1 MHKVD
6 QAMAEQVTITVDQTG
21 NVSVGVE
28 GVAGPHCK
36 KVSEAIEKAL
46 GNVTK
51 SERTADYRKAA
62 TQAKK
67 A

>member
-1 MHKVD
+1 MAETVIVNVD
-6 QAMAEQVTITVDQTG
+6 QDG
-21 NVSVGVE
+21 NVKVGVE
-28 GVAGPHCK
+28 GVSGPHCK

-51 SERTADYRKAA
+51 SEVTADFKKTAA
-62 TQAKK
+62 VGKK